1 MLIPNLYQ
9 VNKIEKIDASN
20 FNVQIELNSNHEI
33 FKGHFPGNPIT
44 PGVCMMQ
51 IIKEL
56 VEDFTNEKLIL
67 SKVSNVKFMA
77 KINPFVQPILDLN
90 LNISNEEGLIKVKN
104 SSYFNET
111 NALKFSASF
120 RITA

>member
-9 VNKIEKIDASN
+9 VNKTEKIDESN
-20 FNVQIELNSNHEI
+20 INVQIELNSNHEI